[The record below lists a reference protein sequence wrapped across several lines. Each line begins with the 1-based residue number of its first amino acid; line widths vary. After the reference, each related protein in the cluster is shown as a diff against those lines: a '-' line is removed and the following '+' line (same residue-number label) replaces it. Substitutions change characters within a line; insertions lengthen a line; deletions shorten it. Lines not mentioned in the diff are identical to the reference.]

1 MTSSVSITH
10 WVSRISSNELSDLIQ
25 EKRPSGRFFLAVF
38 YWSFAGGLPLT
49 WQGGPWYFLNK
60 VELGKHNARL
70 GYLRWTD
77 G

>member
-1 MTSSVSITH
+1 MTSSASITR
-10 WVSRISSNELSDLIQ
+10 WASRISSNEPSELIQ
-25 EKRPSGRFFLAVF
+25 EKRPSGRFFLPEF

-60 VELGKHNARL
+60 VDLGKHSARL